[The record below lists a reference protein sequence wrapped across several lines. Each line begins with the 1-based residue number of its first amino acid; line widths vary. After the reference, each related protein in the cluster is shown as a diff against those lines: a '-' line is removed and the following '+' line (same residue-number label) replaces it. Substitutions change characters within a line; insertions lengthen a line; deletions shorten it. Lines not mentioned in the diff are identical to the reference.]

1 MPALTPNSS
10 TPTILVTGAN
20 GFIGTWIVGVLLQ
33 KGYKVRG
40 AVRSEGSGHHLSET
54 YKEYGDKFHLQ
65 IVGDLTKVRI

>member
-1 MPALTPNSS
+1 M
-10 TPTILVTGAN
+10 
-20 GFIGTWIVGVLLQ
+20 LLQ

-40 AVRSEGSGHHLSET
+40 AVRSEGSGHYLSET